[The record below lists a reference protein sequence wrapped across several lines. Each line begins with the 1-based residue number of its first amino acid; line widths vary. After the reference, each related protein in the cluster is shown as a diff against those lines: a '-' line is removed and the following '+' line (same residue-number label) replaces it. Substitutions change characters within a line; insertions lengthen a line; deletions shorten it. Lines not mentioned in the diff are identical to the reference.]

1 MVFLS
6 TSETPRVRQL
16 VGNPNLPRERPDKD
30 LKIGARCWRTQFGPG
45 VDHVDGEVA
54 RIVGV
59 DEPSVE
65 GQATA
70 VVEVQEPDSQ
80 LLVPHP
86 QAQVTPNHVLDMIDD
101 TPRLGL
107 ELEALRRPILFEL
120 LNQCQSLSGGDVSR
134 VWGTDS
140 EAARYLLG
148 L

>member
-1 MVFLS
+1 M
-6 TSETPRVRQL
+6 
-16 VGNPNLPRERPDKD
+16 
-30 LKIGARCWRTQFGPG
+30 
-45 VDHVDGEVA
+45 
-54 RIVGV
+54 
-59 DEPSVE
+59 
-65 GQATA
+65 
-70 VVEVQEPDSQ
+70 EVQEPDSQ